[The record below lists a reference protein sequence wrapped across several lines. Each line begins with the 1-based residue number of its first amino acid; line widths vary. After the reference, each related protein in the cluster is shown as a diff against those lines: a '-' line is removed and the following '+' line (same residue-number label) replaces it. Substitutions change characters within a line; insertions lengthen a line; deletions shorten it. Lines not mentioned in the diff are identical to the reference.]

1 MIPEDLGLLNPWL
14 RNIRDVYR
22 LHKNELDSIDSEQ
35 KKYERLIEL
44 NVQEQCIN
52 VIKTADVQR
61 AYLSRGLTVHGWIFN
76 IHTGYLVDLNIDFK
90 AILNGIREI
99 YHLENPL

>member
-22 LHKNELDSIDSEQ
+22 LHKIELDSIVSEQ
-35 KKYERLIEL
+35 TKYERLIEL

-52 VIKTADVQR
+52 VIKTSEVQR

-76 IHTGYLVDLNIDFK
+76 IHTGFLVDLKIDLK
-90 AILNGIREI
+90 TILDGIREV
-99 YHLENPL
+99 YHLE